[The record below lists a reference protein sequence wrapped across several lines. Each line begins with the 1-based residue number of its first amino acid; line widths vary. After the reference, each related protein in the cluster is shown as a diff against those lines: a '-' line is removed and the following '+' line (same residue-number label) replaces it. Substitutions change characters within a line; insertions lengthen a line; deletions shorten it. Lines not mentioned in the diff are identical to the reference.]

1 MISNSEQE
9 KESGAVA
16 IYDGEDDDE
25 EGGRRRRE
33 IMVSPNHMHNFLPKQ
48 IPWAW
53 ERTASSE
60 CIQEGQTSH
69 QSRIVI
75 RSSASLTLHW

>member
-48 IPWAW
+48 IP
-53 ERTASSE
+53 
-60 CIQEGQTSH
+60 
-69 QSRIVI
+69 
-75 RSSASLTLHW
+75 